1 MDRNEIIEFLLSQF
15 EELDQAKEEIEKLKH
30 ELEEAQMREIELR
43 EELSIE
49 RAKIRNIEML
59 IEESVAAIKR
69 M

>member
-1 MDRNEIIEFLLSQF
+1 MDRNEIVEFLLSQF
-15 EELDQAKEEIEKLKH
+15 EELDQAKEEIEKLKR
-30 ELEEAQMREIELR
+30 ELEEAQMREIELK

-49 RAKIRNIEML
+49 RAKIKNIEML

>member
-30 ELEEAQMREIELR
+30 ELEEAQMRETELR

>member
-49 RAKIRNIEML
+49 KAKIRNIEML

>member
-1 MDRNEIIEFLLSQF
+1 MDRNEIVEFLLSQF
-15 EELDQAKEEIEKLKH
+15 EELDQAKEEIEELKH
-30 ELEEAQMREIELR
+30 ELEEAQIREMELR

-49 RAKIRNIEML
+49 KAKIRNIEML

>member
-1 MDRNEIIEFLLSQF
+1 MDRNEIVEFLLSQF
-15 EELDQAKEEIEKLKH
+15 EELDQAKEEIEELKR
-30 ELEEAQMREIELR
+30 ELEEAQIREMELR

-49 RAKIRNIEML
+49 KAKIRNIEML